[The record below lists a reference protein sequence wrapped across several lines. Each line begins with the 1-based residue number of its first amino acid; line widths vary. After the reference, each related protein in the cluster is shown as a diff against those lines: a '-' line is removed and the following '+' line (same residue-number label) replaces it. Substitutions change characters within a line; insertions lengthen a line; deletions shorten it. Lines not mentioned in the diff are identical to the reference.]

1 MENTSQHDYQ
11 KPAYTGG
18 IPSRHKNHPS
28 AKLLIVED
36 DPDIS
41 SLLVYTLQTA
51 HFLTTEAAD
60 CERARQ
66 ILTDS
71 RPDLVLLDWGLP
83 DVSGLELLR
92 QMRQDTGLRDIPV
105 IMLTARGEAADRVR
119 GLESGADDY
128 IVKPFSPREL
138 CARINNHVRIPG
150 TRPSSI
156 PDICGVLLY
165 PQDYRICVNETCIE
179 LGPTLFR
186 LLWQL
191 MNNRERLLT
200 RRQLLNSVWG
210 SSVYI
215 EEHTLDAHIQRLR
228 RILAPFHKAELIQTV
243 SGAGY
248 RFSEHNRLVTGE
260 ISG

>member
-11 KPAYTGG
+11 NPVYTGD
-18 IPSRHKNHPS
+18 IPSRHKNHFA

-41 SLLVYTLQTA
+41 SLLVHTLQTA
-51 HFLTTEAAD
+51 RFSTTAASD
-60 CERARQ
+60 SKGARQ

-83 DVSGLELLR
+83 DMSGLELLS
-92 QMRQDTGLRDIPV
+92 QMCQDAGLRDIPV

-119 GLESGADDY
+119 GLEGGADDY

-138 CARINNHVRIPG
+138 CARINNHLRIPRSRQSG
-150 TRPSSI
+150 I
-156 PDICGVLLY
+156 PDICDVSLY
-165 PQDYRICVNETCIE
+165 PQDYRICVNETFIE

-191 MNNRERLLT
+191 MNNREMLLT

-210 SSVYI
+210 GSVYI
-215 EEHTLDAHIQRLR
+215 EERTLDAHIQRLR
-228 RILAPFHKAELIQTV
+228 KILAPFHKAELIETV
-243 SGAGY
+243 SGTGY
-248 RFSEHNRLVTGE
+248 RFSEHNLLAKKEV
-260 ISG
+260 SG

>member
-1 MENTSQHDYQ
+1 MEHTSQHNYQ
-11 KPAYTGG
+11 KPVYSGG
-18 IPSRHKNHPS
+18 IPSRHDKHS
-28 AKLLIVED
+28 ATKLLIVED
-36 DPDIS
+36 DPDVS
-41 SLLVYTLQTA
+41 NLLVYTLQSAHYCTTA
-51 HFLTTEAAD
+51 AAD
-60 CERARQ
+60 CKRARQ

-105 IMLTARGEAADRVR
+105 IMLTARGEAADRAR
-119 GLESGADDY
+119 GLESGAVDY

-138 CARINNHVRIPG
+138 CARINNHLRIPG
-150 TRPSSI
+150 ARPSSI
-156 PDICGVLLY
+156 PDICGVSLY
-165 PQDYRICVNETCIE
+165 PQDYRICVNETFIE
-179 LGPTLFR
+179 LGPTLFK

-191 MNNRERLLT
+191 MHNRERLLT

-215 EEHTLDAHIQRLR
+215 EERTLDAHIQRLR
-228 RILAPFHKAELIQTV
+228 KILAPFHKAEMIQTV

-248 RFSEHNRLVTGE
+248 RFCEHNRLATEE

>member
-11 KPAYTGG
+11 KSGYTGG
-18 IPSRHKNHPS
+18 IPPRHEKHS
-28 AKLLIVED
+28 AAKLLIVED
-36 DPDIS
+36 DPDVS

-51 HFLTTEAAD
+51 HYRTTAAAD
-60 CERARQ
+60 CRRARQ
-66 ILTDS
+66 ILADS

-92 QMRQDTGLRDIPV
+92 QIRRDTGLRDIPV
-105 IMLTARGEAADRVR
+105 IMLTARGEAADRVC

-138 CARINNHVRIPG
+138 CARINNHLRIPC

-156 PDICGVLLY
+156 PDISGVSLY
-165 PQDYRICVNETCIE
+165 PQDYRICVNGNFIE
-179 LGPTLFR
+179 LGPTLFK

-191 MNNRERLLT
+191 LNNRERLLT
-200 RRQLLNSVWG
+200 RRQLLDSVWG
-210 SSVYI
+210 SNMYI
-215 EEHTLDAHIQRLR
+215 EERTLEAHIQRLR
-228 RILAPFHKAELIQTV
+228 GILAPFHKAELIQTV

-248 RFSEHNRLVTGE
+248 RFSEHSQLAIEE
-260 ISG
+260 IP